1 MKIIEVYAFLH
12 SFANGTLT
20 VTPRDSDSG
29 KAHLP
34 INEVEFTTVAN
45 APRKI
50 LLRIPEYLA
59 SAKNLMP
66 KREAYMSFDRTM
78 EAGLARALSERDVMT
93 GTGKIE
99 PTLTNTDP
107 STRDEIAKTLRVK
120 PVSLK
125 SHIVQPI
132 EKRLQADA
140 LTMES
145 DLLEPGMLPM
155 AGGLVAENV

>member
-12 SFANGTLT
+12 SFANGILT

-34 INEVEFTTVAN
+34 INEVEFTAVPN

-66 KREAYMSFDRTM
+66 KREAYFPIDRQL
-78 EAGLARALSERDVMT
+78 ERGLTDALSGSVSSRLAHPMPENH
-93 GTGKIE
+93 E
-99 PTLTNTDP
+99 
-107 STRDEIAKTLRVK
+107 EIAKTQRVR